1 MTYLTLRSYQGM
13 KLKNQKN
20 KEFLHISID
29 SIEYNEK
36 DMFVI
41 KYSVFFKGK
50 KVLEGEYELAE
61 MPELEDELNNML
73 LKEIT
78 AVVKNHAYG
87 VKH

>member
-1 MTYLTLRSYQGM
+1 M
-13 KLKNQKN
+13 KMKNQSN

-29 SIEYNEK
+29 SITYTEK
-36 DMFVI
+36 DMFII
-41 KYSVFFKGK
+41 KYSGFFKGK

-61 MPELEDELNNML
+61 MPELEDELNNKL

-78 AVVKNHAYG
+78 AVVKSAGYG